1 MSERRNRSDRQNLR
15 KHSVIIAGHATS
27 VSLEAPFWAALK
39 RIAKSKG
46 KSLNALIT
54 KIDATSSG
62 NLSSA
67 LRVYVLTWMEQRS
80 SDWKI
85 D

>member
-1 MSERRNRSDRQNLR
+1 MSKRPDRSDPQNLR

-39 RIAKSKG
+39 RIAKSEG

-67 LRVYVLTWMEQRS
+67 LRVYVLTWLEQRP
-80 SDWKI
+80 SD
-85 D
+85 